1 MFLCHCEAHSN
12 LAIRFLVGASIARP
26 RAIRESPHIPHK
38 KEGAP
43 MERFWTLNRY
53 QKAILCILV
62 LMVLGFGV
70 LYAVTTSRMGYPYHD
85 TLLIP
90 TQEGG
95 NTVYSGEIYGMPA
108 SFTVT
113 PDKTV
118 TYQYGLKTYGPYTI
132 LEDATAIPKG
142 KVGKGVEVRCG
153 EEIIFRGSVENL
165 NYGMWLTNEDGSSF
179 GGNITVTS
187 SNGIIYDEN
196 GHIIDQNEPSVGAM
210 IQLAFGPELTHKGHW
225 GVWFIGLALCVICAI
240 SILFADELFQWRMS
254 YRVRDA
260 YEFEPSDLE
269 ISSRYIVWT
278 LDPIFALIIFI
289 LGLQ

>member
-1 MFLCHCEAHSN
+1 
-12 LAIRFLVGASIARP
+12 
-26 RAIRESPHIPHK
+26 
-38 KEGAP
+38 

-153 EEIIFRGSVENL
+153 EEIVFRGSVQEAGHGL
-165 NYGMWLTNEDGSSF
+165 WLTNEDGNSF
-179 GGNITVTS
+179 SGNITITS
-187 SNGIIYDEN
+187 SNGIITDEKGN
-196 GHIIDQNEPSVGAM
+196 IIDPDEPSVSTV
-210 IQLAFGPELTHKGHW
+210 LTLLKGPELTHKGIW
-225 GVWFIGLALCVICAI
+225 LVWFTGLVMCVISAV
-240 SILFADELFQWRMS
+240 SILFADELFRWNLAF
-254 YRVRDA
+254 RVRDA
-260 YEFEPSDLE
+260 YDAEPSDWE
-269 ISSRYIVWT
+269 ISSRYIGWT
-278 LDPIFALIIFI
+278 LEPILILIIFMT
-289 LGLQ
+289 GLQ